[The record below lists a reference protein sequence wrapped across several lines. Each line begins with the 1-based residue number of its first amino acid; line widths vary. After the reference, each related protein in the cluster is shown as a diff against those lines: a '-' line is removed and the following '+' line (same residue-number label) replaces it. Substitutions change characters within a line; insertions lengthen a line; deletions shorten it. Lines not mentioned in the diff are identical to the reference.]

1 VAWVVVVVAV
11 AAFVAA
17 VVVGGAVVVA
27 CRARGEVSSGDVRET
42 MFAAAGDVTART
54 NRAAAIETEKRTRRE
69 YRRLHGG
76 SSGHHRS
83 IGKLEAPDD
92 VIERTD
98 EAGAQMLTITP
109 PNTPTPPAS
118 FPAPPQ
124 SLRSAADLSSPAGR
138 LRDRHRRQ
146 RFAAYDGPVVW

>member
-1 VAWVVVVVAV
+1 
-11 AAFVAA
+11 
-17 VVVGGAVVVA
+17 
-27 CRARGEVSSGDVRET
+27 

-109 PNTPTPPAS
+109 PQHAYATGKLPCTTAI
-118 FPAPPQ
+118 
-124 SLRSAADLSSPAGR
+124 SSIGC
-138 LRDRHRRQ
+138 
-146 RFAAYDGPVVW
+146 